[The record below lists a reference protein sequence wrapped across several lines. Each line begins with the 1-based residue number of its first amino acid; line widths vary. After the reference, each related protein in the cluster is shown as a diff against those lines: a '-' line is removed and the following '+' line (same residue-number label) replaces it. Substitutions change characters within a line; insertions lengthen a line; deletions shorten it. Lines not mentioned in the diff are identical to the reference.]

1 MRSVLLCVVAVVC
14 QFLAGCCEGV
24 WWGLRA
30 RWKAT
35 WIRAVGSALRGGRC
49 VNACV
54 IPDDPWK
61 CAMARGF
68 RYVFA
73 KMVPI
78 HPS

>member
-1 MRSVLLCVVAVVC
+1 MRSVLSCVVGVVC
-14 QFLAGCCEGV
+14 QFLAGCFEGV
-24 WWGLRA
+24 WRGRRA
-30 RWKAT
+30 RLKAT
-35 WIRAVGSALRGGRC
+35 WIRVVGSAPRGGRC

-54 IPDDPWK
+54 IPDDPRK